1 VLAAYTHYFS
11 CVAVVVIYFGI
22 LLFEKC
28 DKKIIKKWILSVL
41 VSCFLYIPWI
51 FVFIRQFGKVLGD
64 YWIGEIT
71 INSIYDYFRF
81 LFEPRIEKF
90 YLDIILGIAL
100 ATLYIILLYITVK
113 ELNNKF
119 SRWELWGSAVLILTV
134 LLGIIVSL
142 IARPIFVSRY
152 MIVAAG
158 CFWFCF
164 AWLCAFNKRKKILL
178 CCCCL
183 IVCLVSII
191 NVAQFV
197 RWEGIRKDYY
207 DDFSVVLK
215 EIDKNDIVLADGEHM
230 QGCLS
235 YYLNDMEV
243 FEVSNLQT
251 IEFVDP
257 VIEKND
263 KIWCFLTN
271 VNQSTIDELT
281 EKYTLSSLGTH
292 HLEYYTFEV
301 FCVEN

>member
-1 VLAAYTHYFS
+1 
-11 CVAVVVIYFGI
+11 
-22 LLFEKC
+22 
-28 DKKIIKKWILSVL
+28 
-41 VSCFLYIPWI
+41 
-51 FVFIRQFGKVLGD
+51 
-64 YWIGEIT
+64 
-71 INSIYDYFRF
+71 
-81 LFEPRIEKF
+81 
-90 YLDIILGIAL
+90 
-100 ATLYIILLYITVK
+100 
-113 ELNNKF
+113 
-119 SRWELWGSAVLILTV
+119 
-134 LLGIIVSL
+134 
-142 IARPIFVSRY
+142 
-152 MIVAAG
+152 M
-158 CFWFCF
+158 
-164 AWLCAFNKRKKILL
+164 
-178 CCCCL
+178 
-183 IVCLVSII
+183 VSII